1 MPRGTCWKGYVQKG
15 FKKKG
20 NRSVP
25 NCVAVQNAYLGRAIK
40 QPTETENEFQIRHE
54 YHTPFKG
61 PQKARVGKMIKKYKT
76 GDEVQGPQEK
86 EKEGF
91 AIEPQVRG
99 STSFDQNIEK
109 KTKGASLYLHTPGY
123 GRVGVHYDK
132 DTDIDFGGKL
142 DTKRKGVSYDIQK
155 DIGSGTLTAGASI
168 GKSENELR
176 SGKTKSGMLSYTI
189 PISKTKGGIIK
200 GKPKLAIRGW
210 K

>member
-25 NCVAVQNAYLGRAIK
+25 NCVAVQNAYLGKAIK
-40 QPTETENEFQIRHE
+40 QPSETENEFKIRHE
-54 YHTPFKG
+54 MHSPFMDLKNKKKKII
-61 PQKARVGKMIKKYKT
+61 KANTGK
-76 GDEVQGPQEK
+76 EVQGPQEK
-86 EKEGF
+86 EKEKEGF
-91 AIEPQVRG
+91 SIEPQVRG
-99 STSFDQNIEK
+99 STSFDQNIER
-109 KTKGASLYLHTPGY
+109 KTKGASLYLHTPG

-132 DTDIDFGGKL
+132 DTDIDFSGKL
-142 DTKRKGVSYDIQK
+142 DTKRKSASYDIQK

-168 GKSENELR
+168 GKSDNALR

-189 PISKTKGGIIK
+189 PIGKTKGGIIK
-200 GKPKLAIRGW
+200 GKPKLALRGW

>member
-25 NCVAVQNAYLGRAIK
+25 NCVAVQNAYLGRAVK
-40 QPTETENEFQIRHE
+40 QPSETENEFQIRHE

-99 STSFDQNIEK
+99 ATSFDQNIEK
-109 KTKGASLYLHTPGY
+109 KTKGVSLYLHTPGY
-123 GRVGVHYDK
+123 GKVGVHYDK
-132 DTDIDFGGKL
+132 DTDTDFGGKL
-142 DTKRKGVSYDIQK
+142 DTKRKNVSYDIQK

-168 GKSENELR
+168 GTSDNELR
-176 SGKTKSGMLSYTI
+176 KGKTKSGMLSYTI
-189 PISKTKGGIIK
+189 PLSKTKGGIIK
-200 GKPKLAIRGW
+200 GKPKLALRGW

>member
-25 NCVAVQNAYLGRAIK
+25 NCVAVQNAYTGRAIK
-40 QPTETENEFQIRHE
+40 QPSETENEFKIRHE
-54 YHTPFKG
+54 MHSPFMDLKNKKKKII
-61 PQKARVGKMIKKYKT
+61 KANTGK
-76 GDEVQGPQEK
+76 EVQGPQEKEK

-99 STSFDQNIEK
+99 STSFDQNIER
-109 KTKGASLYLHTPGY
+109 KTKGASLYLHTPG

-142 DTKRKGVSYDIQK
+142 DTKRKSASYDIQK
-155 DIGSGTLTAGASI
+155 NIGSGTLTASASI
-168 GKSENELR
+168 GKSDNALR

-189 PISKTKGGIIK
+189 PIGKTKGGIIK
-200 GKPKLAIRGW
+200 GKPKLALRGW